1 MIRLHVFFSGTV
13 QGVGFRFTVKRIAN
27 KYDITGFVK
36 NLSNRQV
43 EVVAEGDR
51 GVVEDFIEDIHN
63 GILSGYIRKV
73 KKEWQPATEEYKEFE
88 IRF

>member
-1 MIRLHVFFSGTV
+1 MIRLRAFFSGMV
-13 QGVGFRFTVKRIAN
+13 QGVGFRFTVKRIAS
-27 KYDITGFVK
+27 KYDITGFVR
-36 NLSNRQV
+36 NLPNRQV

-51 GVVEDFIEDIHN
+51 GVVEDFIEDIRN

-73 KKEWQPATEEYKEFE
+73 SKDWQPATGEYKEFE

>member
-1 MIRLHVFFSGTV
+1 MIRLHANFSGMV

-27 KYDITGFVK
+27 KYNITGFVR
-36 NLSNRQV
+36 NIPNRQV

-51 GVVEDFIEDIHN
+51 GVVEDFIEDIRN

-73 KKEWQPATEEYKEFE
+73 KKEWEPATGEYKEFE

>member
-1 MIRLHVFFSGTV
+1 MIRLHSYFSGTV

-27 KYDITGFVK
+27 KDDITGFVR
-36 NLSNRQV
+36 NLSNGQV

-63 GILSGYIRKV
+63 GILSGYIRNVSKD
-73 KKEWQPATEEYKEFE
+73 WQPATEEYKEFE

>member
-1 MIRLHVFFSGTV
+1 MIRLHANFSGMV

-27 KYDITGFVK
+27 RHEVTGFVK
-36 NLSNRQV
+36 NLSNGRV

-51 GVVEDFIEDIHN
+51 GVVEDFIGDIHN